1 MSYTEVCEKG
11 QGGFARVVE
20 VRDEAGNHFAKKIYN
35 PQKQITDAV
44 GDEHLD
50 LTRFNGHTSITQ
62 RGEPCQLTKRESEP
76 SSTATT
82 SR

>member
-1 MSYTEVCEKG
+1 M
-11 QGGFARVVE
+11 
-20 VRDEAGNHFAKKIYN
+20 
-35 PQKQITDAV
+35 
-44 GDEHLD
+44 EHGWHNKEMLSDLD